1 MRMTFEEAAQRMH
14 DSGLRMSRPRDVL
27 LRLVLSSTA
36 PFSVKMLHERAES
49 AGLNIHLATVHRN
62 LAEFVEV
69 GLVDE
74 MPGEDNRLYAL
85 HEDQEVGAHIFC
97 LDCRHVTPLDGAAFG
112 DGEGNDALNE
122 ALAQRGFDASTVRL
136 MLAAHCKTQKT
147 QDCPRQENGE

>member
-1 MRMTFEEAAQRMH
+1 MQTFEDAAQRMH
-14 DSGLRMSRPRDVL
+14 EAGLRMTRPREVL
-27 LRLVLSSTA
+27 LHLVLSSSG
-36 PFSVKMLHERAES
+36 PFSVKMLHERAEQ

-85 HEDQEVGAHIFC
+85 HEGQEGGAHIFC
-97 LDCRHVTPLDGAAFG
+97 LDCRLVTPLDSAAFA
-112 DGEGNDALNE
+112 DTEGNDALIE

-136 MLAAHCKTQKT
+136 MLAAHCKTQRS
-147 QDCPRQENGE
+147 QACPKQE

>member
-1 MRMTFEEAAQRMH
+1 MQTTFEEAAQRMH
-14 DSGLRMSRPRDVL
+14 DAGLRMTRPREVL
-27 LRLVLSSTA
+27 LQLILSSDG
-36 PFSVKMLHERAES
+36 PFSVKMIHERAEQ

-97 LDCRHVTPLDGAAFG
+97 LDCRHVTPLDSAAFA
-112 DGEGNDALNE
+112 DADGNDALSE

-136 MLAAHCKTQKT
+136 MLAAHCKTQAA
-147 QDCPRQENGE
+147 CPRQDHGE